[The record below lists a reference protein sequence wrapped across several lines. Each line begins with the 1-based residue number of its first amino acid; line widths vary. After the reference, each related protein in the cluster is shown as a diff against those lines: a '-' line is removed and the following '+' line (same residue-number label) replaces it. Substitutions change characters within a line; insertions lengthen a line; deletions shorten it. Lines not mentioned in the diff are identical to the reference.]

1 MKEHSAKEHTAQMG
15 LFIALGIGVGAA
27 FGNFGI
33 GLGVGIIVWGLVGLF
48 KQHRQQAAEN
58 APEEKL

>member
-1 MKEHSAKEHTAQMG
+1 MKEQPAQMG

-33 GLGVGIIVWGLVGLF
+33 GLGVGIIVWGLVGLV
-48 KQHRQQAAEN
+48 KQHRQQATGD

>member
-1 MKEHSAKEHTAQMG
+1 MKEHTAQMG
-15 LFIALGIGVGAA
+15 LFIAIGIGVGAA

-48 KQHRQQAAEN
+48 KQRRQQTAGD